1 MPGFELIDKEEAS
14 AVYNLFKKENGILFA
29 HGFDKLRKKYH
40 VRELEKKISKKIKC
54 KYSLAVS
61 SGTAAIKI
69 ALLAMGVKKGDEVI
83 TQSFN
88 FIATVEAILDIGAI
102 PIVANIDK
110 TLNICPSDIERLITK
125 KTKVLLPLHMLG
137 VPADMKK
144 IMRIAKKH
152 NLKVLEDNCEA
163 LGAKYRKKYLG
174 TIGDAGVIS
183 LDFGKIITCGEGGVI
198 HTNSKR
204 IDKFCREYHDHGH
217 ENNPNLPRGRDT
229 RSIYGFNYRMTE
241 MQAVVAKEQ
250 LKKLDYIVSENKK
263 RYQILDQDLNVGI
276 LKRSIPDKSDIIYDT
291 FIFFVDDKNIRKKI
305 IEVLS
310 KFKFGT
316 KNLPDA
322 IEWHCS
328 YYWSHM
334 LSKNQIKRS
343 KKSKNILEK
352 SIAIPILINKP
363 LKSYQNLIIEINNL
377 IK

>member
-125 KTKVLLPLHMLG
+125 KTKVLLPVHMLG
-137 VPADMKK
+137 VPADMKM
-144 IMRIAKKH
+144 IMTIAKKY